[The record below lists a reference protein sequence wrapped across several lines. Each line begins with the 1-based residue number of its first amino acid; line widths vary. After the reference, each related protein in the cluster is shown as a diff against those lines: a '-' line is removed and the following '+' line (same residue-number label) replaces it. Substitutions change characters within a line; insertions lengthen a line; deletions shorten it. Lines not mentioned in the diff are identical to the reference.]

1 MIRSP
6 VPQPKPAMITMN
18 PMTTK
23 INMKRSPGPK
33 PDMISMILMKPTN
46 TMKTTY
52 EDESISKNFKN
63 ERKEL
68 IQYKNLKNQKKSKN
82 KIITK
87 KTKYHN
93 KLYVE
98 NYPQVN
104 QHIFNLKQEKI
115 IKSKKHKKNI
125 RFRNPNKISQNP
137 AFIQKKSK
145 NIIEKH
151 TSPLT
156 NSI

>member
-1 MIRSP
+1 MLNISFSSDLPVDSGPDRFTVPLNPKIPLIRSTSLLLKVRSTVPLPKTAMIRSP

-68 IQYKNLKNQKKSKN
+68 IQYKNLKNQKKCKN

-87 KTKYHN
+87 KQNTIT
-93 KLYVE
+93 
-98 NYPQVN
+98 NYA
-104 QHIFNLKQEKI
+104 LKTIPK
-115 IKSKKHKKNI
+115 
-125 RFRNPNKISQNP
+125 
-137 AFIQKKSK
+137 
-145 NIIEKH
+145 
-151 TSPLT
+151 
-156 NSI
+156 

>member
-1 MIRSP
+1 MNRSP
-6 VPQPKPAMITMN
+6 GPKPDMI
-18 PMTTK
+18 
-23 INMKRSPGPK
+23 RSPGPK

-52 EDESISKNFKN
+52 SDESISKKFKN

-68 IQYKNLKNQKKSKN
+68 NQYKNLKNHKKYKN

-87 KTKYHN
+87 KTQYYN
-93 KLYVE
+93 RLYVE
-98 NYPQVN
+98 NYSQVN

-125 RFRNPNKISQNP
+125 KLRNPKKISRNP
-137 AFIQKKSK
+137 ATIQKNSK

-151 TSPLT
+151 TCKSNISLE
-156 NSI
+156 NIMKNK